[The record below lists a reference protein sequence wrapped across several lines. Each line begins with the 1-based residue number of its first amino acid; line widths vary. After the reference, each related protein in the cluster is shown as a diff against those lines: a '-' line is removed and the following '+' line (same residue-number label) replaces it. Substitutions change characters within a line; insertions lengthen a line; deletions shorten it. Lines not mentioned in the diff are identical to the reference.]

1 LQVSQEAKQIQTA
14 HKAEERRKSKGMA
27 KKNNKQKR
35 VSGLEDLDP
44 DEGKQGEENS
54 QRDAEAMEVDGY
66 NADEELSG
74 RMED

>member
-1 LQVSQEAKQIQTA
+1 
-14 HKAEERRKSKGMA
+14 MA

-44 DEGKQGEENS
+44 DEGEQGEENS

-66 NADEELSG
+66 NADKELSG